1 MAKKKGAQG
10 PLCIDDLSETDFKG
24 PMGGMSS
31 GPFLYMEVNRM
42 NKKARFEPAQR
53 LRELP
58 PYVFAEIEA
67 KKKELE
73 EKGVEII
80 NLGRGDPDLPTPP
93 HIVQRLE
100 EALKEPGFNR
110 YPSYV
115 GTTEFR
121 RAAARWY
128 KKRFGVS
135 LDPETE
141 VISLIGSK
149 EGVSHAPMAYI
160 DQGDCALFPDPCF
173 PIFYTSILFAKGR
186 PYPMPLLEENAFLPD
201 LSAIPTEVA
210 ERAKLISL
218 NYPNNPTTGVATKDF
233 FREVVRFAKRYHL
246 IVLQDLAYSE
256 IYYDGHYIPSIFEVD
271 GAMDVAI
278 ESHSLSKTYN
288 MAGWRIGFAV
298 GNAELVGY
306 LSLVKTNIDVGIF
319 GPIQVAGVAALE
331 GDQTGVDELRR
342 VYQRRRDIL
351 AAGLREA
358 GLQFTVPKATFYLWV
373 RVPPGYTSASFTD
386 HLLETTGIMVTPG
399 HGFGQCGEGYIR
411 LAFTVPDEDLHEAAR
426 RLAGLKKGAEGA
438 RKDR

>member
-1 MAKKKGAQG
+1 
-10 PLCIDDLSETDFKG
+10 
-24 PMGGMSS
+24 
-31 GPFLYMEVNRM
+31 ME
-42 NKKARFEPAQR
+42 KKAKFEPARR
-53 LRELP
+53 LKELP

-67 KKKELE
+67 KKKALE
-73 EKGVEII
+73 GKGVEII
-80 NLGRGDPDLPTPP
+80 DLGRGDPDLPTPP
-93 HIVQRLE
+93 HIVQRLK

-115 GTTEFR
+115 GITEFR

-160 DQGDCALFPDPCF
+160 DQGDIALFPDPCF

-201 LSAIPTEVA
+201 LGTIPPEVA
-210 ERAKLISL
+210 EGAKLISL
-218 NYPNNPTTGVATKDF
+218 NYPNNPTAGVATKDF
-233 FREVVRFAKRYHL
+233 FREVVRFAKKYHL

-256 IYYDGHYIPSIFEVD
+256 IFYDNHYVPSIFEVD

-278 ESHSLSKTYN
+278 EFHSLSKTYN

-319 GPIQVAGVAALE
+319 EPIQMAGVEALE
-331 GDQTGVDELRR
+331 GDQTGVDELRSI
-342 VYQRRRDIL
+342 YQRRRDIL
-351 AAGLREA
+351 VAGLREA
-358 GLQFTVPKATFYLWV
+358 GLEFRVPQATFYLWA
-373 RVPPGYTSASFTD
+373 RVPSGHTSASFAD
-386 HLLETTGIMVTPG
+386 HLLEKVGIMVTPG
-399 HGFGQCGEGYIR
+399 NGFGKSGEGYVR
-411 LAFTVPDEDLHEAAR
+411 FAFTVSDADLHEAAR
-426 RLAGLKKGAEGA
+426 RLARLQTGG
-438 RKDR
+438 